1 MPGKAI
7 EGELSG
13 ITINEEIGYGEK
25 VARNIPVAGGLVS
38 AGIALD
44 GGDVRSAAVAGAGF
58 VQSCKDAI
66 SAFGAAGDPL
76 NWLIGQGLNFLITVV
91 QPLQDLI
98 HFVSGDGPALLNAA
112 GNFNKIGQGLAN
124 YATKFIDNAE
134 QALKDWAGE
143 AKEAAK
149 ARLDRFATGIQGTAG
164 QSGDIAQLLQISSM
178 IMIVIEDFIK
188 ALLTEFVEWLILIWI
203 PALAAAAPTFGG
215 SVAAAWTGTFAKGA
229 TTTARATR
237 QVGKLQKMLKMLQDL
252 LAKLKTLMI
261 KTKDFFRQAG
271 SAARTAGQRTR
282 VQSTLGARERG
293 GRYLDD
299 FDAVKS
305 FPQRLGEVTRDTAKG
320 QVLPTGEGGNLGN
333 VARNANNARKA
344 NEYGQTGDQSQSQE
358 ETEADLSI

>member
-7 EGELSG
+7 EGERSG
-13 ITINEEIGYGEK
+13 ITINEEMGYGEK
-25 VARNIPVAGGLVS
+25 VARGVPVVGGLVS

-44 GGDVRSAAVAGAGF
+44 GGDVRGATVAGMTF
-58 VQSCKDAI
+58 IQSCKDAVG
-66 SAFGAAGDPL
+66 ALAAGDPL

-112 GNFNKIGQGLAN
+112 GNFNKIGQGLAD

-134 QALKDWAGE
+134 QALKDWGGE

-164 QSGDIAQLLQISSM
+164 QAGDIAQLLQISSM

-203 PALAAAAPTFGG
+203 PALAAAAPSFGG
-215 SVAAAWTGTFAKGA
+215 SVAAAWSATFAKGA

-252 LAKLKTLMI
+252 LAKLKTLMA
-261 KTKDFFRQAG
+261 KTKDFFKQAG
-271 SAARTAGQRTR
+271 SAAQTAGRRTATESTRIAGQ
-282 VQSTLGARERG
+282 RG
-293 GRYLDD
+293 GRYVDEATG
-299 FDAVKS
+299 AVRT
-305 FPQRLGEVTRDTAKG
+305 FPQRLGEVATNTAKG
-320 QVLPTGEGGNLGN
+320 QQPFGEKGNLGN
-333 VARNANNARKA
+333 TARNANNARNA
-344 NEYGQTGDQSQSQE
+344 AEYGTTGESQSQE